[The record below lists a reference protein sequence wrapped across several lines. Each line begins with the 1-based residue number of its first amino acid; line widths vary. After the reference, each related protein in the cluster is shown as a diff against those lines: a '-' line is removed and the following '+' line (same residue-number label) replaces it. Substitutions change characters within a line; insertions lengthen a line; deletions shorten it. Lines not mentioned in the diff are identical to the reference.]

1 MDSLEKFKL
10 LPLADDF
17 SGEMT
22 SQKAIASIKA
32 IARLGARSEIRI
44 YKIDAIPRTTE
55 WTKRKMRVPVI
66 NNPVNPGKFTSK
78 KYTRH
83 YTAFPRLWRIFL
95 SHLGKYDINPG
106 NWWDT
111 YSRT

>member
-55 WTKRKMRVPVI
+55 
-66 NNPVNPGKFTSK
+66 
-78 KYTRH
+78 
-83 YTAFPRLWRIFL
+83 
-95 SHLGKYDINPG
+95 
-106 NWWDT
+106 
-111 YSRT
+111 